1 MTIISIH
8 QPGYLPWLGFFKK
21 ILYSDIFVFLD
32 DVKYVKRQW
41 HNRNQIRT
49 SSGANFLTV
58 PIISNSGKLINEMK
72 ISYDED
78 WVQVHKKTMKYNYS
92 KAPYFSTYWK
102 SIEEIY
108 DRKFEYLVDLNMEFI
123 QHILQKFEI
132 KTKTIF
138 SSELSVTKKKSDL
151 NLEICEI
158 LKADTYL
165 SGIMGKGYIDEESF
179 IQKNIKVQYQNFQ
192 HPTYKQVYDPFIPNM
207 ASIDLLFNEGHASS
221 QILQNSKNF

>member
-1 MTIISIH
+1 
-8 QPGYLPWLGFFKK
+8 
-21 ILYSDIFVFLD
+21 
-32 DVKYVKRQW
+32 
-41 HNRNQIRT
+41 
-49 SSGANFLTV
+49 
-58 PIISNSGKLINEMK
+58 
-72 ISYDED
+72 
-78 WVQVHKKTMKYNYS
+78 MKYNYS

-221 QILQNSKNF
+221 QIGRAHV